1 MAMGEETNW
10 IARKGGRLMMTRMR
24 FRAENWATSGCQAAQ
39 RFWMLGLATWL
50 LLPFTAAT
58 AGAEGGKVV
67 FEDRF
72 EGHLG
77 PGWTWLRENPQAWRI
92 REGGLEIRIEPGM
105 ADSVRNALVR
115 PAPDRSQGR
124 YAIEVTV
131 RNLADKTEQYEQAGI
146 TWYSDRKPVFKLM
159 KELVHGEGLIMIPSR
174 TPMTNKMV
182 ELRLVVS
189 ADQYVAQYR
198 PDAKGEFLTA
208 ASGTLEPASNEQVSI
223 QSYHG
228 PADKEHWVRFE
239 RFRIVRLDD

>member
-1 MAMGEETNW
+1 MMA
-10 IARKGGRLMMTRMR
+10 RMR
-24 FRAENWATSGCQAAQ
+24 FRAEKWTTMDWRAMQ
-39 RFWMLGLATWL
+39 RCWMLGLATWI
-50 LLPFTAAT
+50 LLPLMAAT

-72 EGHLG
+72 EGRLG

-92 REGGLEIRIEPGM
+92 REDGLEIRIEPGM

-115 PAPDRSQGR
+115 PAPDRSQSR

-131 RNLADKTEQYEQAGI
+131 RNLAEKTEQYEQAGI
-146 TWYSDRKPVFKLM
+146 TWYSGGKPVFKFM

-174 TPMTNKMV
+174 KPMTSEMV

-198 PDAKGEFLTA
+198 PDGKGEFLTA
-208 ASGTLEPASNEQVSI
+208 ARGTLEPASNEQVSI

-239 RFRIVRLDD
+239 RFRIVQLED